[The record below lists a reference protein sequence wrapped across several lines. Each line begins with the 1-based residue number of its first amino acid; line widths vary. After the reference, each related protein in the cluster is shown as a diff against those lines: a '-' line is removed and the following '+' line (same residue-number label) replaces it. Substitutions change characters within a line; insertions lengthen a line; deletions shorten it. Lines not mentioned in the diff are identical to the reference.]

1 VKELGNLAPT
11 NLYTYNQ
18 PSVKKIL
25 DVAGGTGDISF
36 RILEN
41 HNHKS
46 TLNNILDIKAIVFDI
61 NQSMLDEG
69 AIRAKNMGLKT

>member
-1 VKELGNLAPT
+1 
-11 NLYTYNQ
+11 
-18 PSVKKIL
+18 L
-25 DVAGGTGDISF
+25 DVAGGTGDISY

-46 TLNNILDIKAIVFDI
+46 ICSTNVDVKTIVFDI

-69 AIRAKNMGLKT
+69 AARAKQMGLKK